1 MKSLLKFGTIAAGL
15 AISSLPTH
23 ASPTPPDHAGQNS
36 LIILFSFDTLRSD
49 HLSCY
54 GYERKT
60 SPFIDEMARDSV
72 LFKNPI
78 SQSPLT
84 APAHISIFTSL
95 TPAVHMVNIQWR
107 RRRFIQHSSRR
118 GLPTLGTV
126 FKENG
131 YMTVGMHGGGCVSS
145 DFGFDRGFDYYSG
158 DFFFNFQ
165 TPFYRP
171 ERELKIDPEM
181 AEKE

>member
-95 TPAVHMVNIQWR
+95 TPAVHMVNNPNDADADLFNILPE
-107 RRRFIQHSSRR
+107 
-118 GLPTLGTV
+118 GVPTLGTV

-131 YMTVGMHGGGCVSS
+131 YMTEIGRASC
-145 DFGFDRGFDYYSG
+145 R
-158 DFFFNFQ
+158 
-165 TPFYRP
+165 
-171 ERELKIDPEM
+171 ERVLDHV
-181 AEKE
+181 